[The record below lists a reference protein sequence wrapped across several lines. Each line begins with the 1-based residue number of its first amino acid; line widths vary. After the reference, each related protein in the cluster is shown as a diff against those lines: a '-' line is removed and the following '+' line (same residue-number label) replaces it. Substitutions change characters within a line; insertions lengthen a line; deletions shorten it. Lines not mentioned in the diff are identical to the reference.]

1 MVRLGFIIGFIA
13 TIGVLL
19 SGLAAYRVHEQELT
33 VNGIA
38 IARAIDVHASLVQD
52 RLTERELLARV
63 ASGLFRTPSV
73 VKANMLQPLRSSIYA
88 FKTDFVVAG
97 WIARLKPAELDAARA
112 QLASAGFP
120 NPAIRSD
127 DDKPL
132 GTGAPDQPIDVL
144 MDVEPRNKETAGL
157 AGRSY
162 DQHPILGPMLA
173 QAMDSGKPVAS
184 DPLPLLRSDGPIGLV
199 LAAPVLQEGE
209 AQPAGFVTFSY
220 ELAPLMLAND
230 DLSLFSVV
238 LRDPRNPEVELIAN
252 HQGSVSSRLTA
263 ADGPPPSMVRTVT
276 FGGRDWSLGYYAKTN
291 AVKRAEETAVVVA
304 AIGLALTAIIC
315 GLFGYVAYNNLRLS
329 REIQVRIGFERRLTA
344 VIDELNHRVKNILAV
359 IQSIV
364 TRTLRHGSDIDVAR
378 ELLIGRIHAMSN
390 VVSLLSES
398 QWQGVKLKGL
408 FEARA
413 IPHAERIAVSGP
425 DIAVSA
431 RAAQSLSLLFFELAS
446 HSDEGLSLVGKHPH
460 IVAHWD
466 VTGEEPDT
474 IFHFRWE
481 EFNTSEAT
489 RRADSDFGLIL
500 LDRVAPEAL
509 GGVSKRYFTDV
520 SYVYELTA
528 PMETVVDMTERDR
541 TEQFAIA
548 PRRAAMTGQPSSL
561 RKQALPYHAMSEV
574 GKGWSDAD
582 YHNDWGYGPACA
594 GTTNINRSSAS
605 AATQSTPQSKLEV
618 LRRLRSSQ

>member
-1 MVRLGFIIGFIA
+1 VVRLGFIIGFIA
-13 TIGVLL
+13 LIGVLL
-19 SGLAAYRVHEQELT
+19 SGLAAYRVHDQELT
-33 VNGIA
+33 VDGIA
-38 IARAIDVHASLVQD
+38 LARAIDVHASLVQD

-63 ASGLFRTPSV
+63 ASGLFRAPSV

-88 FKTDFVVAG
+88 FKTDFIVAS
-97 WIARLKPAELDAARA
+97 WIARLKPNELDAARKE
-112 QLASAGFP
+112 LATAGFS
-120 NPAIRSD
+120 NPVIRGFNDQSLNTRSL
-127 DDKPL
+127 DK
-132 GTGAPDQPIDVL
+132 PIDVL
-144 MDVEPRNKETAGL
+144 MDVEPRDAETMRFP
-157 AGRSY
+157 GRSY
-162 DQHPILGPMLA
+162 DQDPVLGPTLA
-173 QAMDSGKPVAS
+173 QAMADGKPVAS
-184 DPLPLLRSDGPIGLV
+184 DPAPLLRPDGQIGLV
-199 LAAPVLQEGE
+199 LATPVLQETD
-209 AQPAGFVTFSY
+209 ASPAGFVTFSY

-238 LRDPRNPEVELIAN
+238 LKDPRN
-252 HQGSVSSRLTA
+252 
-263 ADGPPPSMVRTVT
+263 ADGELVADDRGIVTSRTVTPEAPAPSATRTVT
-276 FGGRDWSLGYYAKTN
+276 FGGRDWGLAYYAKTN
-291 AVKRAEETAVVVA
+291 SLKRAEQTAAIVA
-304 AIGLALTAIIC
+304 AIGLALTGIVC

-378 ELLIGRIHAMSN
+378 DLLIGRIHAMSN

-425 DIAVSA
+425 DVAVSA

-460 IVAHWD
+460 IVAHWE

-474 IFHFRWE
+474 TFHFRWE
-481 EFNTSEAT
+481 EFNTSAAT
-489 RRADSDFGLIL
+489 RREDSDFGVIL

-528 PMETVVDMTERDR
+528 PMQTVVDLTERDR
-541 TEQFAIA
+541 TEQLSA
-548 PRRAAMTGQPSSL
+548 PP
-561 RKQALPYHAMSEV
+561 
-574 GKGWSDAD
+574 
-582 YHNDWGYGPACA
+582 GP
-594 GTTNINRSSAS
+594 GR
-605 AATQSTPQSKLEV
+605 
-618 LRRLRSSQ
+618 

>member
-1 MVRLGFIIGFIA
+1 VVRLGFIIGFIA
-13 TIGVLL
+13 LIGVLL
-19 SGLAAYRVHEQELT
+19 CGLAGYRVHDQELT
-33 VNGIA
+33 LDRIA
-38 IARAIDVHASLVQD
+38 LARAIDVHASLVQD

-73 VKANMLQPLRSSIYA
+73 IKANMLQPLRASIYA

-112 QLASAGFP
+112 ELNGAGFS
-120 NPAIRSD
+120 NPAIRGYD
-127 DDKPL
+127 DQPL
-132 GTGAPDQPIDVL
+132 DSRALGAPNDVL
-144 MDVEPRNKETAGL
+144 MDVEPRNAETMAFP
-157 AGRSY
+157 GRAL
-162 DQHPILGPMLA
+162 DRHPVLGPMLA
-173 QAMDSGKPVAS
+173 QAMADGKPVAS
-184 DPLPLLRSDGPIGLV
+184 DPTRLLRADGPIGLV
-199 LAAPVLQEGE
+199 LAAPVLQPGE
-209 AQPAGFVTFSY
+209 TQPAGFVAFSY
-220 ELAPLMLAND
+220 DLSSLMLTND

-238 LRDPRNPEVELIAN
+238 LKDPRGADGELIADG
-252 HQGSVSSRLTA
+252 QGVVTA
-263 ADGPPPSMVRTVT
+263 RTASETGAVPSMVRTVT

-291 AVKRAEETAVVVA
+291 AVNRAQQTGAMVA
-304 AIGLALTAIIC
+304 AVGLALTGIVC

-460 IVAHWD
+460 IVANWE
-466 VTGEEPDT
+466 VAGEQPDT
-474 IFHFRWE
+474 IFQFRWE

-489 RRADSDFGLIL
+489 RRPDSDFGVIL

-528 PMETVVDMTERDR
+528 PMETVIDMSERDR
-541 TEQFAIA
+541 TEQLSA
-548 PRRAAMTGQPSSL
+548 PPRA
-561 RKQALPYHAMSEV
+561 K
-574 GKGWSDAD
+574 K
-582 YHNDWGYGPACA
+582 
-594 GTTNINRSSAS
+594 
-605 AATQSTPQSKLEV
+605 
-618 LRRLRSSQ
+618 

>member
-1 MVRLGFIIGFIA
+1 VVRLGFIIGFIA
-13 TIGVLL
+13 LIGVLL
-19 SGLAAYRVHEQELT
+19 SGLAAYRVHDQELT
-33 VNGIA
+33 VDGIA
-38 IARAIDVHASLVQD
+38 LARAIDIHASLVQD

-63 ASGLFRTPSV
+63 ASGLFRAPSV

-97 WIARLKPAELDAARA
+97 WIARLKQSELDAARA
-112 QLASAGFP
+112 ELASAGFP
-120 NPAIRSD
+120 NPTIRNFD
-127 DDKPL
+127 DRPL
-132 GTGAPDQPIDVL
+132 DTRSLDQPIDVL
-144 MDVEPRNKETAGL
+144 MDVEPRNPETMAFV
-157 AGRSY
+157 GRSF
-162 DQHPILGPMLA
+162 DQQPILGAMLE
-173 QAMDSGKPVAS
+173 QAMAAGKPVAS
-184 DPLPLLRSDGPIGLV
+184 DPIPLLRPDGPVGLV
-199 LAAPVLQEGE
+199 LAAPVVQEGE
-209 AQPAGFVTFSY
+209 AQPAGLVTFSY

-238 LRDPRNPEVELIAN
+238 LKDPRNANSELIAD
-252 HQGSVSSRLTA
+252 HQGIVTSRTA
-263 ADGPPPSMVRTVT
+263 SPEIQPSMTRTVT
-276 FGGRDWSLGYYAKTN
+276 FGGRDWSLGYYPKTN
-291 AVKRAEETAVVVA
+291 TVRRAQETAAVVA
-304 AIGLALTAIIC
+304 AIGLALTSIVC

-329 REIQVRIGFERRLTA
+329 HEIQVRIGFERRLTA

-364 TRTLRHGSDIDVAR
+364 TRTLRHGSDIEVAR

-460 IVAHWD
+460 IVAHWE

-474 IFHFRWE
+474 TFHFRWE
-481 EFNTSEAT
+481 EFNTSAAT
-489 RRADSDFGLIL
+489 RREDSDFGLIL

-509 GGVSKRYFTDV
+509 GGISKRYFTDV

-528 PMETVVDMTERDR
+528 PMETVVDMTERGR
-541 TEQFAIA
+541 TEQFSA
-548 PRRAAMTGQPSSL
+548 PARPGR
-561 RKQALPYHAMSEV
+561 
-574 GKGWSDAD
+574 
-582 YHNDWGYGPACA
+582 
-594 GTTNINRSSAS
+594 
-605 AATQSTPQSKLEV
+605 
-618 LRRLRSSQ
+618 

>member
-13 TIGVLL
+13 LLGILL
-19 SGLAAYRVHEQELT
+19 SGLAAYRVHDQELAIDR
-33 VNGIA
+33 IA
-38 IARAIDVHASLVQD
+38 LARAIDVHASLVQD

-63 ASGLFRTPSV
+63 ASGLFRTPAV
-73 VKANMLQPLRSSIYA
+73 IKPNMLEPLRSAIYA
-88 FKTDFVVAG
+88 FKTDFVVAS
-97 WIARLKPAELDAARA
+97 WIARLKPTELSAAQA
-112 QLASAGFP
+112 ALSSAGFP
-120 NPAIRSD
+120 NPHIRNYD
-127 DDKPL
+127 DTPL
-132 GTGAPDQPIDVL
+132 DTTKITQPINVL
-144 MDVEPRNKETAGL
+144 MDLEPRSEETKVL
-157 AGRSY
+157 PGRSF
-162 DQHPILGPMLA
+162 DQDGVRGAMLA
-173 QAMDSGKPVAS
+173 RAMAERKSVAS
-184 DPLPLLRSDGPIGLV
+184 DPVPLLRPNGPIGIIV
-199 LAAPVLQEGE
+199 AAPVIPEGE
-209 AQPAGFVTFSY
+209 TEPAGFITFSY
-220 ELAPLMLAND
+220 ELASLMLTND
-230 DLSLFSVV
+230 DMSLFSVA
-238 LRDPRNPEVELIAN
+238 LRDPRATGGELIAN
-252 HQGSVSSRLTA
+252 DQGVVSARTISQ
-263 ADGPPPSMVRTVT
+263 DGPQPSSTRTVS
-276 FGGRDWSLGYYAKTN
+276 FGGRDWQLSYFAKTN
-291 AVKRAEETAVVVA
+291 SARRAEQTAVIVA
-304 AIGLALTAIIC
+304 AIGFAITAMVC

-413 IPHAERIAVSGP
+413 IPHADRIAISGP

-460 IVAHWD
+460 ITANWT

-474 IFHFRWE
+474 VFHFRWE

-509 GGVSKRYFTDV
+509 GGTAKRYFTDA

-541 TEQFAIA
+541 TEKFSA
-548 PRRAAMTGQPSSL
+548 PVR
-561 RKQALPYHAMSEV
+561 
-574 GKGWSDAD
+574 
-582 YHNDWGYGPACA
+582 PA
-594 GTTNINRSSAS
+594 R
-605 AATQSTPQSKLEV
+605 
-618 LRRLRSSQ
+618 

>member
-1 MVRLGFIIGFIA
+1 VVRLGFIIGFIA
-13 TIGVLL
+13 LIGVLL
-19 SGLAAYRVHEQELT
+19 SGLAAYRVHDQELT
-33 VNGIA
+33 VDGIA
-38 IARAIDVHASLVQD
+38 LARAIDVHASLVQD

-63 ASGLFRTPSV
+63 ASGLFRAPSV

-88 FKTDFVVAG
+88 FKTDFIVAS
-97 WIARLKPAELDAARA
+97 WIARLKPNELDAARKE
-112 QLASAGFP
+112 LATAGFS
-120 NPAIRSD
+120 NPVIRGFD
-127 DDKPL
+127 DQPL
-132 GTGAPDQPIDVL
+132 NTRSLDRPIDVL
-144 MDVEPRNKETAGL
+144 MDVEPRDAETMRS

-162 DQHPILGPMLA
+162 DQDPVLGPTLA
-173 QAMDSGKPVAS
+173 QAMADEKPVAS
-184 DPLPLLRSDGPIGLV
+184 DPAPLLRPDGQIGLV
-199 LAAPVLQEGE
+199 LATPVLQETD
-209 AQPAGFVTFSY
+209 ASPAGFVTFSY

-230 DLSLFSVV
+230 EMSLFSVV
-238 LRDPRNPEVELIAN
+238 LKDPR
-252 HQGSVSSRLTA
+252 H
-263 ADGPPPSMVRTVT
+263 ADGELVSDDRGIVTSRTVTPEEPAPSSIRTVT
-276 FGGRDWSLGYYAKTN
+276 FGGRDWGLAYYAKTN
-291 AVKRAEETAVVVA
+291 SLKRAQQTAAIVA
-304 AIGLALTAIIC
+304 AIGLALTGIVC

-378 ELLIGRIHAMSN
+378 DLLIGRIHAMSN

-425 DIAVSA
+425 DVAVSA

-460 IVAHWD
+460 IVAHWE

-474 IFHFRWE
+474 TFHFRWE
-481 EFNTSEAT
+481 EFNTSAAT
-489 RRADSDFGLIL
+489 RREDSDFGLIL

-509 GGVSKRYFTDV
+509 GGVSKRYFTEV

-528 PMETVVDMTERDR
+528 PMQTVVDLTERDR
-541 TEQFAIA
+541 TEQLSA
-548 PRRAAMTGQPSSL
+548 PPRTG
-561 RKQALPYHAMSEV
+561 R
-574 GKGWSDAD
+574 
-582 YHNDWGYGPACA
+582 
-594 GTTNINRSSAS
+594 
-605 AATQSTPQSKLEV
+605 
-618 LRRLRSSQ
+618 

>member
-1 MVRLGFIIGFIA
+1 VVRLGFIIGFIA
-13 TIGVLL
+13 LIGVLL
-19 SGLAAYRVHEQELT
+19 SGLAAYRVHDQELT
-33 VNGIA
+33 VDGIA
-38 IARAIDVHASLVQD
+38 LARAIDVHASLVQD

-63 ASGLFRTPSV
+63 ASGLFRAPSV

-88 FKTDFVVAG
+88 FKTDFIVAS
-97 WIARLKPAELDAARA
+97 WIARLKPNELDAARKE
-112 QLASAGFP
+112 LATAGFS
-120 NPAIRSD
+120 NPVIRSFD
-127 DDKPL
+127 DQPL
-132 GTGAPDQPIDVL
+132 NTRSLDRPIDVL
-144 MDVEPRNKETAGL
+144 MDVEPRDAETMRS

-162 DQHPILGPMLA
+162 DQDPVLGPTLA
-173 QAMDSGKPVAS
+173 QAMADEKPVAS
-184 DPLPLLRSDGPIGLV
+184 DPAPLLRPDGQIGLV
-199 LAAPVLQEGE
+199 LATPVLQETD
-209 AQPAGFVTFSY
+209 ASPAGFVTFSY

-230 DLSLFSVV
+230 EMSLFSVV
-238 LRDPRNPEVELIAN
+238 LKDPR
-252 HQGSVSSRLTA
+252 H
-263 ADGPPPSMVRTVT
+263 ADGELVSDDRGIVTSRTVTPEEPTPSSIRTVT
-276 FGGRDWSLGYYAKTN
+276 FGGRDWGLAYYAKTN
-291 AVKRAEETAVVVA
+291 SLKRAQQTAAIVA
-304 AIGLALTAIIC
+304 AIGLALTGIVC

-378 ELLIGRIHAMSN
+378 DLLIGRIHAMSN

-425 DIAVSA
+425 DVAVSA

-460 IVAHWD
+460 IVAHWE

-474 IFHFRWE
+474 TFHFRWE
-481 EFNTSEAT
+481 EFNTSAAT
-489 RRADSDFGLIL
+489 RREDSDFGLIL

-509 GGVSKRYFTDV
+509 GGVSKRYFTEV

-528 PMETVVDMTERDR
+528 PMQTVVDLTERDR
-541 TEQFAIA
+541 TEQLSA
-548 PRRAAMTGQPSSL
+548 PPRPGR
-561 RKQALPYHAMSEV
+561 
-574 GKGWSDAD
+574 
-582 YHNDWGYGPACA
+582 
-594 GTTNINRSSAS
+594 
-605 AATQSTPQSKLEV
+605 
-618 LRRLRSSQ
+618 

>member
-1 MVRLGFIIGFIA
+1 VVRLGFIIGFIA
-13 TIGVLL
+13 LIGVLL
-19 SGLAAYRVHEQELT
+19 SGLAAYRVHDQELT
-33 VNGIA
+33 IDGIA
-38 IARAIDVHASLVQD
+38 LARAIDVHASLVQD

-63 ASGLFRTPSV
+63 ASGLFRAPSV
-73 VKANMLQPLRSSIYA
+73 IKANMLQPLRASIYA
-88 FKTDFVVAG
+88 FKTDFVVAS
-97 WIARLKPAELDAARA
+97 WVARLEPNEFDAARSELKA
-112 QLASAGFP
+112 AGFP
-120 NPAIRSD
+120 NPVIRNYD
-127 DDKPL
+127 
-132 GTGAPDQPIDVL
+132 DQPLDKGALGQPLDVL
-144 MDVEPRNKETAGL
+144 MDVEPRNPETMAF
-157 AGRSY
+157 AGRSL
-162 DQHPILGPMLA
+162 DQHPVLGSMLA
-173 QAMDSGKPVAS
+173 RAMAAGKTVAS
-184 DPLPLLRSDGPIGLV
+184 DPFPLLHPDGPIGLV
-199 LAAPVLQEGE
+199 LAAPVLQEGGTS
-209 AQPAGFVTFSY
+209 PVGFVTFSY
-220 ELAPLMLAND
+220 DLASLMLTND

-238 LRDPRNPEVELIAN
+238 LRDPREPDSELIAD
-252 HQGSVSSRLTA
+252 HQGNVTTRPASAQPT
-263 ADGPPPSMVRTVT
+263 PPSMLRTVT
-276 FGGRDWSLGYYAKTN
+276 FGGRDWSLGYYAKAN
-291 AVKRAEETAVVVA
+291 VMRRAQETAAMVA
-304 AIGLALTAIIC
+304 AIGLALTIIVC

-460 IVAHWD
+460 IVAHWE
-466 VTGEEPDT
+466 VSGEEPDT
-474 IFHFRWE
+474 VFHFRWE
-481 EFNTSEAT
+481 EFNTSAAT

-528 PMETVVDMTERDR
+528 PMVTVIDMTERDR
-541 TEQFAIA
+541 TEQFAIP
-548 PRRAAMTGQPSSL
+548 PRS
-561 RKQALPYHAMSEV
+561 RK
-574 GKGWSDAD
+574 
-582 YHNDWGYGPACA
+582 
-594 GTTNINRSSAS
+594 
-605 AATQSTPQSKLEV
+605 
-618 LRRLRSSQ
+618 

>member
-1 MVRLGFIIGFIA
+1 LVFILFRFLAAPAEGRYFFANSSLPSNRVVRLGFIIGFIA
-13 TIGVLL
+13 LVGVLL
-19 SGLAAYRVHEQELT
+19 SALAAYRVHDQELT
-33 VNGIA
+33 VDGIA
-38 IARAIDVHASLVQD
+38 LARAIDVHASLVQD

-63 ASGLFRTPSV
+63 ASGLFRAPSV
-73 VKANMLQPLRSSIYA
+73 IKANMLQPLRSSIYT
-88 FKTDFVVAG
+88 FKTDFVVAS
-97 WIARLKPAELDAARA
+97 WIARLQPNELEAARA
-112 QLASAGFP
+112 ELMSTGFP
-120 NPAIRSD
+120 NPTIRRFD
-127 DDKPL
+127 
-132 GTGAPDQPIDVL
+132 DQPLDPQSLDQPLDVV
-144 MDVEPRNKETAGL
+144 MDVEPRNAETMAFP
-157 AGRSY
+157 GRSF
-162 DQHPILGPMLA
+162 DQDPVLGPTLA
-173 QAMDSGKPVAS
+173 RVMSEDKPVAS
-184 DPLPLLRSDGPIGLV
+184 EPIPLLRPNGPIGLV
-199 LAAPVLQEGE
+199 LAAPVLQEG
-209 AQPAGFVTFSY
+209 AASPAGFVTFFY

-238 LRDPRNPEVELIAN
+238 LKDPRDPNRELVAN
-252 HQGSVSSRLTA
+252 DRGVVTTRTITQEM
-263 ADGPPPSMVRTVT
+263 PPPSIIRTVT

-291 AVKRAEETAVVVA
+291 AAIRAQQTAAVVA
-304 AIGLALTAIIC
+304 AIGLALTGIVC

-460 IVAHWD
+460 IVAHWEL
-466 VTGEEPDT
+466 TGEGPDT

-481 EFNTSEAT
+481 EFNTSAAT
-489 RRADSDFGLIL
+489 RREDSDFGLIL

-509 GGVSKRYFTDV
+509 GGTSKRYFTDV
-520 SYVYELTA
+520 SYVYELIA
-528 PMETVVDMTERDR
+528 PMETVIDMTERDR
-541 TEQFAIA
+541 TEQF
-548 PRRAAMTGQPSSL
+548 SSPL
-561 RKQALPYHAMSEV
+561 K
-574 GKGWSDAD
+574 
-582 YHNDWGYGPACA
+582 
-594 GTTNINRSSAS
+594 AS
-605 AATQSTPQSKLEV
+605 
-618 LRRLRSSQ
+618 R

>member
-1 MVRLGFIIGFIA
+1 VVRLGFIIGFIA
-13 TIGVLL
+13 LIGVLL
-19 SGLAAYRVHEQELT
+19 SGLAGYRIHDQELT

-38 IARAIDVHASLVQD
+38 LARAIDVHASLVQD

-73 VKANMLQPLRSSIYA
+73 VKANMLQPLRASIYA
-88 FKTDFVVAG
+88 FKTDFLVAG
-97 WIARLKPAELDAARA
+97 WVARLAPNELEEARA
-112 QLASAGFP
+112 GLARAGFP
-120 NPAIRSD
+120 NPTIRSF

-132 GTGAPDQPIDVL
+132 DQKSLDKPIDVV
-144 MDVEPRNKETAGL
+144 MDVEPRTEETMAF
-157 AGRSY
+157 AGRAL
-162 DQHPILGPMLA
+162 DAEPILGRMLA
-173 QAMDSGKPVAS
+173 QAMASGKPVAS
-184 DPLPLLRSDGPIGLV
+184 DPIPLARPDGPIGLV
-199 LAAPVLQEGE
+199 LAAPVLQEGQ

-220 ELAPLMLAND
+220 DLASLMLTND

-238 LRDPRNPEVELIAN
+238 LKDSRNPNAELLADHHGMIT
-252 HQGSVSSRLTA
+252 SRMTSA
-263 ADGPPPSMVRTVT
+263 EWAPPLMMRTVT
-276 FGGRDWSLGYYAKTN
+276 FGGRDWTLGYYPKNN
-291 AVKRAEETAVVVA
+291 AFNRAQQSAAIAVT
-304 AIGLALTAIIC
+304 IGLALTAIIC

-460 IVAHWD
+460 IVVQWE
-466 VTGEEPDT
+466 VTGEDPDAV
-474 IFHFRWE
+474 FNFRWE
-481 EFNTSEAT
+481 EYNTSAAT
-489 RRADSDFGLIL
+489 RRVDSDFGVIL

-509 GGVSKRYFTDV
+509 GGGSKRYFTDV

-528 PMETVVDMTERDR
+528 PMETVIDMTERDR
-541 TEQFAIA
+541 TEKFSA
-548 PRRAAMTGQPSSL
+548 PLKPTR
-561 RKQALPYHAMSEV
+561 
-574 GKGWSDAD
+574 
-582 YHNDWGYGPACA
+582 
-594 GTTNINRSSAS
+594 
-605 AATQSTPQSKLEV
+605 
-618 LRRLRSSQ
+618 